1 MEKIGMSS
9 ELSPRE
15 REQRI
20 REHREALR
28 RLEGEAA
35 AAGAP
40 PAAVWP
46 PQGFYLIWH
55 LVVGI
60 TLGGLGALVSLALNV
75 IGAPLFG
82 KPVMQ
87 LIRVYLTF
95 PMGER
100 ALSAEEGL
108 VLSVG
113 AGLYLATGAIFGVVF
128 HLLLRNQRERG
139 KLRLFLLA
147 SALGIGLWLFNFY
160 MILSWLQPALLGGRW
175 IVQEIPF
182 WVAALTHLA
191 FAWTIW
197 IGEAWGRVEP
207 SEGAGR

>member
-1 MEKIGMSS
+1 MTSHRT
-9 ELSPRE
+9 PQE
-15 REQRI
+15 RDKLI
-20 REHREALR
+20 REHRDAIQQLESEAV
-28 RLEGEAA
+28 ESQADT
-35 AAGAP
+35 
-40 PAAVWP
+40 WP

-60 TLGGLGALVSLALNV
+60 TLGGLGALVSLAFNV

-82 KPVMQ
+82 EPSMQ

-100 ALSAEEGL
+100 ALVAGEGL

-113 AGLYLATGAIFGVVF
+113 AGLYLATGAILGVVF
-128 HLLLRNQRERG
+128 HLFLRNYRNGGRA
-139 KLRLFLLA
+139 RLFVIATVLGLA
-147 SALGIGLWLFNFY
+147 VWVVNFY
-160 MILSWLQPALLGGRW
+160 LILSWLQPALLGGRW
-175 IVQEIPF
+175 IVDEIPF

-197 IGEAWGRVEP
+197 AGEAWGRVEP
-207 SEGAGR
+207 SHGVER